1 MLLSLFLTFA
11 KIGLFTFGG
20 GYAMLSLIERICVEQ
35 KQWLT
40 HDEMMNLTVVAESTP
55 GPIAINCATFVG
67 YRQKGFMGAVAATLG
82 MILPS
87 FVIIYWV
94 SVFLDSFLE
103 ITWIASAFRGIRVA
117 VGIMIT
123 DVAVKMIRKMK
134 KKPLPLILM
143 ACSLG
148 AMLLINFLSLRFSS
162 VCLMLLAG
170 AVSLAVFLL
179 RDASSA
185 KGGER
190 P

>member
-1 MLLSLFLTFA
+1 
-11 KIGLFTFGG
+11 
-20 GYAMLSLIERICVEQ
+20 
-35 KQWLT
+35 
-40 HDEMMNLTVVAESTP
+40 
-55 GPIAINCATFVG
+55 
-67 YRQKGFMGAVAATLG
+67 MGAVAATLG

-148 AMLLINFLSLRFSS
+148 TMLLINFLSLRFSS